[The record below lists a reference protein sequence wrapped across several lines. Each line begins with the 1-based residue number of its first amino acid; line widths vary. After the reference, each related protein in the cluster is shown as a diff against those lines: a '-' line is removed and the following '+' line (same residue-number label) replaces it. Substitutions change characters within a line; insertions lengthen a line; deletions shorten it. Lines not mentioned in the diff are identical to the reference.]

1 MSNDRFQICLD
12 RVLRHEGGVSN
23 DPLDRGGFTNLGVTQ
38 RVWEEFVG
46 HPVSEADMRALTPE
60 KVGKLYKQKYWN
72 AAYCEVLPKGLDY
85 VVFDFAVNAGTGRSV
100 KTLQQAIGVLADGVI
115 GPRTMAAINGAN
127 PKELIAKFSDARAD
141 FYQGIVAR
149 KPDQARFIRGWLNR
163 VEESRKT
170 ALEQDASA
178 NEQA

>member
-1 MSNDRFQICLD
+1 MRFEECLA
-12 RVLRHEGGVSN
+12 RVLKHEGGYSH
-23 DPLDRGGFTNLGVTQ
+23 DPLDSGGRTNLGVTQ

-72 AAYCEVLPKGLDY
+72 AAYCEVLPRGLDY
-85 VVFDFAVNAGTGRSV
+85 VVFDFAVNAGTGRAV
-100 KTLQQAIGVLADGVI
+100 KTLQSAIGVVADGII

-127 PKELIAKFSDARAD
+127 PKKLVDDYSDERTD

-149 KPDQARFIRGWLNR
+149 RPDQARFINGWLRR
-163 VEESRKT
+163 VEEARAT
-170 ALEQDASA
+170 ALADIDQ
-178 NEQA
+178 QPPQT

>member
-1 MSNDRFQICLD
+1 MLK
-12 RVLRHEGGVSN
+12 HEGGYVH
-23 DPLDRGGFTNLGVTQ
+23 DRFDNGGRTNLGVTQ

-60 KVGKLYKQKYWN
+60 KVAPMYKIKYWN
-72 AAYCEVLPKGLDY
+72 PSYCAVLPKGLDY

-100 KTLQQAIGVLADGVI
+100 KTLQSAIGVLADGVI
-115 GPRTMAAINGAN
+115 GPRTMAAINGADA
-127 PKELIAKFSDARAD
+127 KDLVAKFSDARTD

-163 VEESRKT
+163 VEEARAM
-170 ALEQDASA
+170 ALADIQEQPP
-178 NEQA
+178 QT

>member
-1 MSNDRFQICLD
+1 MRFEECLA
-12 RVLRHEGGVSN
+12 RVLKHEGGVSN

-46 HPVSEADMRALTPE
+46 HPVSEADMKSLTPE

-85 VVFDFAVNAGTGRSV
+85 VVFDFAVNAGTGRAV
-100 KTLQQAIGVLADGVI
+100 KTLQQAIGLVADGII
-115 GPRTMAAINGAN
+115 GPRTRAAINDAN
-127 PKELIAKFSDARAD
+127 TKDLVAKFSDARTD

-149 KPDQARFIRGWLNR
+149 KPDQARFIKGWLNR
-163 VEESRKT
+163 VEEARQL
-170 ALEQDASA
+170 ALQDCDS
-178 NEQA
+178 